1 MLEMKTEK
9 KTKIKIIPAID
20 LRGGQV
26 VRLTRG
32 DFAQEKVYS
41 NAPEEVAQKWQSD
54 GAELIHVV
62 DLDGALTGK
71 RKNLGSLK
79 NICAVTTVPIQFG
92 GGLRTI
98 RAVEEVFATG
108 VSRAVI
114 GTKALDL
121 KLLKDLVK
129 RFNERIVVGLDIR
142 DSQIQISGW
151 KKAVKIVKLDS
162 FCKEIDN
169 LGVKHVVFTDVSRD
183 GTLLGPNT
191 ESLIDLFGATKINV
205 IVSGGV
211 AETSD
216 LIAIAKLKEK
226 LPNIYGVIIG
236 KALYEKR
243 FTLPEA
249 IRAAQC

>member
-1 MLEMKTEK
+1 MLTMTTP

-20 LRGGQV
+20 LHNGQV

-41 NAPEEVAQKWQSD
+41 NAPEQVALKWQEG

-62 DLDGALTGK
+62 DLDGALAGK

-79 NICAVTTVPIQFG
+79 NICAVTKTPIQFG
-92 GGLRTI
+92 GGLRTL
-98 RAVEEVFATG
+98 RAVEEIFSVG

-121 KLLKDLVK
+121 KLLKQLIKHFGD
-129 RFNERIVVGLDIR
+129 RIVVGLDVR
-142 DSQIQISGW
+142 DSQIQINGW
-151 KKAVKIVKLDS
+151 IKQIRIVKPDS
-162 FCKEIDN
+162 LCAEIDK
-169 LGVKHVVFTDVSRD
+169 LGVRHVVYTDVSRD

-191 ESLIDLFGATKINV
+191 DGLIDLFGKTGINV

-211 AETSD
+211 SSIAD
-216 LIAIAKLKEK
+216 LVAICKLKEK
-226 LPNIYGVIIG
+226 LSNIYGVIVG
-236 KALYEKR
+236 KALYEQR

-249 IRAAQC
+249 IQATKC